1 MRKVTK
7 LFHFY
12 VEKYII
18 LTSQSVFKKEKK
30 MEKKKRRFPVELELS
45 RIPQWEE
52 CLLQGKLRF
61 HQELA
66 THTQTKIRNTTSQI
80 RNRETNLD
88 NLLQNSV

>member
-30 MEKKKRRFPVELELS
+30 KGKKKKEISCRIGVIKNPSMGRMFATKQIKLPSRTSHTHKQRLET
-45 RIPQWEE
+45 
-52 CLLQGKLRF
+52 LLHK
-61 HQELA
+61 
-66 THTQTKIRNTTSQI
+66 
-80 RNRETNLD
+80 
-88 NLLQNSV
+88 

>member
-30 MEKKKRRFPVELELS
+30 RKKKRRFPVELELS
-45 RIPQWEE
+45 RIPQCEE
-52 CLLQGKLRF
+52 CLLRSKLSF

-66 THTQTKIRNTTSQI
+66 THTQTEIRNTTSQI
-80 RNRETNLD
+80 RNRETDLD

>member
-30 MEKKKRRFPVELELS
+30 KEISCRIGVIKNPSMGRMFATKQIKLPSRTSHTHKQRLET
-45 RIPQWEE
+45 
-52 CLLQGKLRF
+52 LLHK
-61 HQELA
+61 
-66 THTQTKIRNTTSQI
+66 
-80 RNRETNLD
+80 
-88 NLLQNSV
+88 

>member
-30 MEKKKRRFPVELELS
+30 KEKKKRRFPVELELS

-52 CLLQGKLRF
+52 CLLRSKLSF

-66 THTQTKIRNTTSQI
+66 THT
-80 RNRETNLD
+80 NRD
-88 NLLQNSV
+88 

>member
-30 MEKKKRRFPVELELS
+30 KEKKKGDFL
-45 RIPQWEE
+45 
-52 CLLQGKLRF
+52 
-61 HQELA
+61 
-66 THTQTKIRNTTSQI
+66 
-80 RNRETNLD
+80 
-88 NLLQNSV
+88 